1 MVSRVSPY
9 MPGGQRIMAT
19 DGGAHPPD
27 VWAQV
32 TAEQIAPVLPDMSG
46 TQRKQALALQLK
58 IADVLEPHHK
68 RVQDDEK
75 VKLTADTAHIMA
87 PPDPTAYLAK
97 AVADVVAAAVGSPW
111 EANFQKPELQDLIG
125 REIGSHFATAQHIEK
140 SWHADR
146 NPMHPAAIEFRTQHH
161 PAPVGA

>member
-1 MVSRVSPY
+1 

-19 DGGAHPPD
+19 DGGSHPPD

-32 TAEQIAPVLPDMSG
+32 TAEHIAPVLPDMSG
-46 TQRKQALALQLK
+46 NQRKLALALQLK

-75 VKLTADTAHIMA
+75 GRLTADTAHIMV
-87 PPDPTAYLAK
+87 PPDPEAYLDK
-97 AVADVVAAAVGSPW
+97 AVADVVAAAAGSLW
-111 EANFQKPELQDLIG
+111 EANFQKPEFQSLI
-125 REIGSHFATAQHIEK
+125 RLEIGTHFATAQHIEK

-146 NPMHPAAIEFRTQHH
+146 NPAHPAAIEFRTQHH
-161 PAPVGA
+161 PAPVGV